1 MNIQFAEDQMTDNEL
16 VLARARADYLS
27 NMAEFIL
34 TVVPRERVECAA
46 IKRAG
51 RAAGEN
57 PYEIGAR
64 CKARILAVNDEVMA
78 PFSDAIVGAKR
89 IIYAHAPDPR
99 REFRELSAALPDE
112 VKRQRAAMVAE
123 VDAMIAEPDA
133 E

>member
-1 MNIQFAEDQMTDNEL
+1 MNIQFAEDQMTDEVN
-16 VLARARADYLS
+16 LARARADYLR
-27 NMAEFIL
+27 NMAGYIL
-34 TVVPRERVECAA
+34 NVVPRQRVECAA
-46 IKRAG
+46 IKEAG

-64 CKARILAVNDEVMA
+64 CKARILAISDEVMA

-112 VKRQRAAMVAE
+112 VKRQRAAMMAE
-123 VDAMIAEPDA
+123 ADAMMAEADA